1 MVANLVQ
8 IQDKLKDLSDNQLRI
23 AYSQGTVPQFLIM
36 TEMGRRKEMKE
47 EYQKNQAQGS
57 TTVAEDILSPAAN
70 TARGLG
76 AMAQPQNRMAI
87 QPQNLPI
94 EQSMAIMP
102 PSPQPMA
109 NKLPVTRMADGGL
122 AKIKARNGASLGY
135 DPSYRDALFP
145 GGSFSPKAFRE
156 LYLGQVP
163 ANQQSQSMVRSG
175 LMAGSDVGAGTFY
188 TPRYAMEAAFP
199 TPTSKS
205 NSAYFS
211 DRAARTRAIEEVAA
225 TYKKPSPL
233 DSLFRSLAGAGSY
246 SFPPGGSGR
255 PNPKS
260 TEEVAATYKKLSPV
274 VVSKDAAGGF
284 TDGANWNSTA
294 PAPAP
299 APAPV
304 PIAKPVTSV
313 VRKPSNVNVAALLP
327 EPSASPVAGFNTNF
341 DPYEE
346 RLKAA
351 AGRKQ
356 PAVTY
361 SPSLTSAEAAAQKAL
376 TDAQAG
382 LTADSAYKDLATALT
397 DRRDA
402 IGGQRDEAAGL
413 ALLEAAARIAGS
425 KSPYITQA
433 IGEAA
438 PAIASYGKSLSEVRK
453 QENALFDAEAKLTQL
468 EVAEAAGRKD
478 EASKLR
484 GELRDLD
491 RVRREVDEKAF
502 NRFEKT
508 RNLEINVIK
517 AEQQFATAR
526 TTEDRENA
534 RFRLSAAK
542 NAREE
547 NSLANQLGETQ
558 ANIVELEDL
567 LRSGKSRGGQPLT
580 DAERAA
586 VQDRIGELKTRG
598 KDIAGLVKSM
608 KGDDL
613 LTATRKQQ
621 LVKSYNAQIDSIK
634 KTLGF
639 GVGLYIKQAK
649 AKGLTE
655 EAARKEFDN
664 LRKQQGVMQREI
676 NRLLG
681 LDIPS
686 GAAPAGGGGA
696 RSLAEF
702 RAAVAAGK

>member
-8 IQDKLKDLSDNQLRI
+8 IQDKLKDLSDNQLRS
-23 AYSQGTVPQFLIM
+23 AYSQGTVPQFMVM

-57 TTVAEDILSPAAN
+57 TTVAEDILAPAAN
-70 TARGLG
+70 MARGLG
-76 AMAQPQNRMAI
+76 AMAQPQNRMDT
-87 QPQNLPI
+87 QPQNLPV
-94 EQSMAIMP
+94 EQSMATMP

-109 NKLPVTRMADGGL
+109 NKLPVTRMANGGL
-122 AKIKARNGASLGY
+122 AKIKARDGMSLGY
-135 DPSYRDALFP
+135 DPNLGRIFTGQGEDRRFNP
-145 GGSFSPKAFRE
+145 EAFRE
-156 LYLGQVP
+156 AYLSQLP
-163 ANQQSQSMVRSG
+163 ADQQNPSSVRRG
-175 LMAGSDVGAGTFY
+175 LLAGSDVGKGTFY
-188 TPRYAMEAAFP
+188 VPRVGMESFFP
-199 TPTSKS
+199 RSTYYGTS
-205 NSAYFS
+205 AGI
-211 DRAARTRAIEEVAA
+211 DRGALNRAINQVADLYKPPPNAFQRLLNRSGDA
-225 TYKKPSPL
+225 TPKI
-233 DSLFRSLAGAGSY
+233 
-246 SFPPGGSGR
+246 GG
-255 PNPKS
+255 
-260 TEEVAATYKKLSPV
+260 Y
-274 VVSKDAAGGF
+274 
-284 TDGANWNSTA
+284 STA

-299 APAPV
+299 KSAPPKLVPGGYDYKTDPFQADPFRPIKSDAIPPLAAAVTLSPTPAAP
-304 PIAKPVTSV
+304 PVDIS
-313 VRKPSNVNVAALLP
+313 ALLGKTP
-327 EPSASPVAGFNTNF
+327 TSPVAEFKTNL

-361 SPSLTSAEAAAQKAL
+361 SPSLTSAEAAAQTAL
-376 TDAQAG
+376 TDAQKG

-397 DRRDA
+397 GRRDA
-402 IGGQRDEAAGL
+402 VGGQRDEAAGL

-478 EASKLR
+478 EVSKLR

-491 RVRREVDEKAF
+491 TVRRDVDEKAF

-508 RNLEINVIK
+508 RRLDINVIE
-517 AEQQFATAR
+517 AEQKFATAR

-534 RFRLSAAK
+534 RLQLLKDKALQEK
-542 NAREE
+542 

-558 ANIVELEDL
+558 ANINELKDL
-567 LRSGKSRGGQPLT
+567 LRSGKSRSGQPLT
-580 DAERAA
+580 DVERAA

-621 LVKSYNAQIDSIK
+621 LVKNYNAQIDSIK

-639 GVGLYIKQAK
+639 GVDLYITQAK

-664 LRKQQGVMQREI
+664 LRQQQGVMQREI

-686 GAAPAGGGGA
+686 GAAPAGGGGKRTLDQLRKTA
-696 RSLAEF
+696 T
-702 RAAVAAGK
+702 GT

>member
-8 IQDKLKDLSDNQLRI
+8 IQDKLKDLSDNQLRT
-23 AYSQGTVPQFLIM
+23 AYSQGTVPQFLVM

-70 TARGLG
+70 MARGLG
-76 AMAQPQNRMAI
+76 AMAQPQNRMAT

-94 EQSMAIMP
+94 EQSMATMP

-122 AKIKARNGASLGY
+122 AKIKARNGMSLGY
-135 DPSYRDALFP
+135 DPSYLGALFP
-145 GGSFSPKAFRE
+145 GGSFSPEAFRE

-163 ANQQSQSMVRSG
+163 ANQQRQSSVRSG
-175 LMAGSDVGAGTFY
+175 LRAGSDIGAGTFF
-188 TPRYAMEAAFP
+188 TPRGAMEAAFP
-199 TPTSKS
+199 
-205 NSAYFS
+205 S
-211 DRAARTRAIEEVAA
+211 DMDARTKAIEAVAA
-225 TYKKPSPL
+225 TYKQPSIFSRIFSGTSPSSSGQMGRGSRSAVKPAPPSVVEQT
-233 DSLFRSLAGAGSY
+233 G
-246 SFPPGGSGR
+246 FP
-255 PNPKS
+255 
-260 TEEVAATYKKLSPV
+260 V
-274 VVSKDAAGGF
+274 DAAGLLIGE
-284 TDGANWNSTA
+284 S
-294 PAPAP
+294 
-299 APAPV
+299 PV
-304 PIAKPVTSV
+304 KKVEPTSPPVVPVSVGGAKPSTVDIS
-313 VRKPSNVNVAALLP
+313 SLLP
-327 EPSASPVAGFNTNF
+327 KPQASPAAGFNT
-341 DPYEE
+341 PLSLYED
-346 RLKAA
+346 RLRAA
-351 AGRKQ
+351 AARQQ
-356 PAVTY
+356 PEVTY
-361 SPSLTSAEAAAQKAL
+361 SSSLTSAEAAAKKAL

-425 KSPYITQA
+425 KSPFITQA

-478 EASKLR
+478 EVSKLR

-491 RVRREVDEKAF
+491 KVRRDIDEKAF

-526 TTEDRENA
+526 TTEARENA
-534 RFRLSAAK
+534 RFQLSAAK
-542 NAREE
+542 DEREK

-558 ANIVELEDL
+558 ANIIELEDL

-580 DAERAA
+580 DAEKAA

-613 LTATRKQQ
+613 LTATRKQE
-621 LVKSYNAQIDSIK
+621 LVKKYNAQIDSIK
-634 KTLGF
+634 KTLGY
-639 GVGLYIKQAK
+639 GVDTYISQAK
-649 AKGLTE
+649 IKGLTE
-655 EAARKEFDN
+655 EEARKEFDN
-664 LRKQQGVMQREI
+664 LKQQQAVMQREI
-676 NRLLG
+676 NSLLN
-681 LDIPS
+681 LS
-686 GAAPAGGGGA
+686 GVAPAGTSTGA
-696 RSLAEF
+696 LPNVNFKVKKPSS
-702 RAAVAAGK
+702 

>member
-8 IQDKLKDLSDNQLRI
+8 IQDKLKDLSDNQLRT
-23 AYSQGTVPQFLIM
+23 AYSQGTVPQFLVM

-70 TARGLG
+70 MARGLG
-76 AMAQPQNRMAI
+76 AMAQPQNRMST

-94 EQSMAIMP
+94 EQSMATMP

-122 AKIKARNGASLGY
+122 AKIKAQNGISLDGLDGPTPFNRAPY
-135 DPSYRDALFP
+135 FNNGVFNPEKFAETFYALDYPGSPRANFNPAATMQSPSFSAARAMDRLFPTMPIDKDYLARRRGRRQAVDSLKDYLRDPSAYREAILKAQADAKVTPSVVEQPPVVKRSPTQELMRDPNTIKFP
-145 GGSFSPKAFRE
+145 SQAQP
-156 LYLGQVP
+156 VP
-163 ANQQSQSMVRSG
+163 VS
-175 LMAGSDVGAGTFY
+175 
-188 TPRYAMEAAFP
+188 
-199 TPTSKS
+199 
-205 NSAYFS
+205 
-211 DRAARTRAIEEVAA
+211 
-225 TYKKPSPL
+225 
-233 DSLFRSLAGAGSY
+233 AGA
-246 SFPPGGSGR
+246 
-255 PNPKS
+255 
-260 TEEVAATYKKLSPV
+260 
-274 VVSKDAAGGF
+274 
-284 TDGANWNSTA
+284 
-294 PAPAP
+294 
-299 APAPV
+299 
-304 PIAKPVTSV
+304 AKPPAAKQPTVDI
-313 VRKPSNVNVAALLP
+313 PSLLP
-327 EPSASPVAGFNTNF
+327 KPQAIPVAGFSTNF
-341 DPYEE
+341 TPFED
-346 RLKAA
+346 RLKTAVE
-351 AGRKQ
+351 RRQ
-356 PAVTY
+356 PPVTY
-361 SPSLTSAEAAAQKAL
+361 SSSLTSAEAAAKKAL
-376 TDAQAG
+376 TDAQAK
-382 LTADSAYKDLATALT
+382 LTADSAYKDLSMALT
-397 DRRDA
+397 DRKNA

-425 KSPYITQA
+425 KSPFITQA

-468 EVAEAAGRKD
+468 EVAETAGRKD
-478 EASKLR
+478 EVSKLR

-491 RVRREVDEKAF
+491 KVRRDIDEKAF

-517 AEQQFATAR
+517 AEQQFAAAR
-526 TTEDRENA
+526 TTEARENA

-542 NAREE
+542 DEREK

-558 ANIVELEDL
+558 ANITELEDL

-634 KTLGF
+634 KTLGY
-639 GVGLYIKQAK
+639 GVDLYISQAK
-649 AKGLTE
+649 RKGLTE

-664 LRKQQGVMQREI
+664 LRQQQGVMQREI

-686 GAAPAGGGGA
+686 GAAPAGA
-696 RSLAEF
+696 PPNVSF
-702 RAAVAAGK
+702 KVKKPSS

>member
-1 MVANLVQ
+1 
-8 IQDKLKDLSDNQLRI
+8 
-23 AYSQGTVPQFLIM
+23 M

-70 TARGLG
+70 MARGLG
-76 AMAQPQNRMAI
+76 AMAQPQNRMAT

-94 EQSMAIMP
+94 EQSMATMP

-122 AKIKARNGASLGY
+122 AKIKARNGMSLAY
-135 DPSYRDALFP
+135 DPSYVGSLFP
-145 GGSFSPKAFRE
+145 GGSFSPEAFRE

-163 ANQQSQSMVRSG
+163 ADQQRQSSVRSG
-175 LMAGSDVGAGTFY
+175 LRAGSDVGAGTFY
-188 TPRYAMEAAFP
+188 TPRGAMEAAFP
-199 TPTSKS
+199 
-205 NSAYFS
+205 S
-211 DRAARTRAIEEVAA
+211 DMDARTKAIEAVAA
-225 TYKKPSPL
+225 TYKQPSIF
-233 DSLFRSLAGAGSY
+233 SRIFNRSGDATPEIAGYPTAEAAAAAAAPASA
-246 SFPPGGSGR
+246 SASAPSKLVPGGYSSQPDPFALLEFDPKR
-255 PNPKS
+255 LEPNIPAP
-260 TEEVAATYKKLSPV
+260 E
-274 VVSKDAAGGF
+274 
-284 TDGANWNSTA
+284 A
-294 PAPAP
+294 PAAP
-299 APAPV
+299 AV
-304 PIAKPVTSV
+304 DIS
-313 VRKPSNVNVAALLP
+313 ALLP
-327 EPSASPVAGFNTNF
+327 QRSASPAAGFNTNF
-341 DPYEE
+341 GPYEE

-361 SPSLTSAEAAAQKAL
+361 SPSLTGAEAAAQKAL

-425 KSPYITQA
+425 KSPFITQA

-478 EASKLR
+478 EVSKLR

-491 RVRREVDEKAF
+491 KVRRDVDEKAF

-526 TTEDRENA
+526 TTEARENA

-542 NAREE
+542 DAREE

-567 LRSGKSRGGQPLT
+567 LRSGKSRSGQPLT
-580 DAERAA
+580 DAEKAA
-586 VQDRIGELKTRG
+586 VQNEISSLGGRADEISKRIKSTKKDDYFSEQARLRTFSGYRTNIEKLAAELGAGTRENY
-598 KDIAGLVKSM
+598 ISINQ
-608 KGDDL
+608 
-613 LTATRKQQ
+613 RKYG
-621 LVKSYNAQIDSIK
+621 SP
-634 KTLGF
+634 
-639 GVGLYIKQAK
+639 
-649 AKGLTE
+649 
-655 EAARKEFDN
+655 EAAGKRYDEIKIQLED
-664 LRKQQGVMQREI
+664 LRVRASQLARS
-676 NRLLG
+676 LG
-681 LDIPS
+681 
-686 GAAPAGGGGA
+686 GAVPPVSAPAGGSGK
-696 RSLAEF
+696 RTLEQL
-702 RAAVAAGK
+702 RKTAAGT

>member
-1 MVANLVQ
+1 MLFR
-8 IQDKLKDLSDNQLRI
+8 S
-23 AYSQGTVPQFLIM
+23 
-36 TEMGRRKEMKE
+36 
-47 EYQKNQAQGS
+47 
-57 TTVAEDILSPAAN
+57 
-70 TARGLG
+70 
-76 AMAQPQNRMAI
+76 
-87 QPQNLPI
+87 PQNLPI
-94 EQSMAIMP
+94 EQSMATMP

-122 AKIKARNGASLGY
+122 AKIKAQNGISLDGLDGPTLFNRTPYFNNGAFNPEKFAETFYALDYPGSPRANFNPAATMQSPSFSAARAMDRLFPTMPIDKDYLARRRGRTQAVDSLKDY
-135 DPSYRDALFP
+135 LRDPSAYREAIL
-145 GGSFSPKAFRE
+145 KA
-156 LYLGQVP
+156 Q
-163 ANQQSQSMVRSG
+163 A
-175 LMAGSDVGAGTFY
+175 D
-188 TPRYAMEAAFP
+188 
-199 TPTSKS
+199 
-205 NSAYFS
+205 
-211 DRAARTRAIEEVAA
+211 
-225 TYKKPSPL
+225 
-233 DSLFRSLAGAGSY
+233 
-246 SFPPGGSGR
+246 
-255 PNPKS
+255 
-260 TEEVAATYKKLSPV
+260 
-274 VVSKDAAGGF
+274 
-284 TDGANWNSTA
+284 
-294 PAPAP
+294 
-299 APAPV
+299 
-304 PIAKPVTSV
+304 AKPVPATSTTV
-313 VRKPSNVNVAALLP
+313 PATSKLVPGGYEPRPTPFQADPFRPIKFDPSKFDLNIPAARAAPPVDVSALLP
-327 EPSASPVAGFNTNF
+327 ERSAGPVAGFNTNF
-341 DPYEE
+341 DPYED

-351 AGRKQ
+351 AAKQ
-356 PAVTY
+356 PPAVTY
-361 SPSLTSAEAAAQKAL
+361 SSSLTSAEAAAKKAL
-376 TDAQAG
+376 TGAQAA
-382 LTADSAYKDLATALT
+382 LTADSAYKDLSTALT

-425 KSPYITQA
+425 KSPFITQA

-478 EASKLR
+478 EVSKLR

-491 RVRREVDEKAF
+491 KVRRDVDEKAF

-526 TTEDRENA
+526 TTQDRENA

-542 NAREE
+542 DEREK

-580 DAERAA
+580 DAEKAA

-634 KTLGF
+634 KTLGY
-639 GVGLYIKQAK
+639 GVDLYISQAK
-649 AKGLTE
+649 RKGLTE

-664 LRKQQGVMQREI
+664 LRQQQGVMQREI

-686 GAAPAGGGGA
+686 GAAPAG
-696 RSLAEF
+696 
-702 RAAVAAGK
+702 AGQGSGKTIQYDNKGKRISQ